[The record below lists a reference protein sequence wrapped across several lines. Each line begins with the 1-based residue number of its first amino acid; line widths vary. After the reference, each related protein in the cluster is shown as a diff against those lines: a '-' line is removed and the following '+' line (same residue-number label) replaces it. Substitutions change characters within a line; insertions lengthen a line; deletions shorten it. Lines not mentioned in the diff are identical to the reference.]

1 MGLRLSKKYEK
12 IGGAGLRARQ
22 TNRRPGTAAPP
33 EYGLLKNFSG
43 QSLMSPWLSQNQEK
57 PGGTG
62 VPPVQAQVENLC
74 HQEIGAQ
81 SARRNLVP
89 SQADKKAGGAALAR

>member
-1 MGLRLSKKYEK
+1 MGLRLSQKYEK

-43 QSLMSPWLSQNQEK
+43 QSLMSPWLSQNQE
-57 PGGTG
+57 
-62 VPPVQAQVENLC
+62 
-74 HQEIGAQ
+74 IGAQ
-81 SARRNLVP
+81 SASRNLVP
-89 SQADKKAGGAALAR
+89 SQADKKPGGAALAR